1 MKRLLA
7 LLLLLC
13 GCSGPLSSTTAPS
26 ISPSPSP
33 SPTPSTEEE
42 ILSSMS
48 LEEKVGQLF
57 FARCPSKDAVEE
69 IASYHFGGY
78 ILFARDFEGQT
89 KESMQQKTAAYQ
101 SASKLPLLLGVDEEG
116 GTVTRVSRYKAFR
129 AVPFHS
135 PQSLYQEGGFA
146 LIRSDTEEKSLLLS
160 SLGINVNFAPVCD
173 IASSSQDYI
182 YHRTFGAGADA
193 TSQYVS
199 TVVEEMN
206 AHCIGS
212 VLKHFPGYGSSQD
225 THVGFAADS
234 RPLEAFEKKDLL
246 PFLAGI
252 KAGAGSVLV
261 SHNLVTCLDETYPAS
276 LSPAWHQF
284 LRDNLNFD
292 GVIITDDLEM
302 DAIRQRYDLGE
313 AAVLAVK
320 AGNDM
325 LLSTD
330 YPQQYSAVLA
340 AVISGEIPISQINA
354 SVLRI
359 LRWKASLGLL
369 DSLFS

>member
-26 ISPSPSP
+26 ISPSP

-57 FARCPSKDAVEE
+57 FARCPSRDAVEE

-182 YHRTFGAGADA
+182 YHRTFGGSADA

-206 AHCIGS
+206 AHSIGS

-225 THVGFAADS
+225 THVGFATDS

-246 PFLAGI
+246 PFSAGI

-359 LRWKASLGLL
+359 LQWKASLGLL
-369 DSLFS
+369 DSLLS